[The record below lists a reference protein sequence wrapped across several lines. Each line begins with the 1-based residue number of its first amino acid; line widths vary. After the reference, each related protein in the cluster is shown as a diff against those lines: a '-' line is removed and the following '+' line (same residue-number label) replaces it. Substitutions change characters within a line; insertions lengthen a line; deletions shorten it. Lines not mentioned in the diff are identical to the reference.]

1 MRNHRLILRAVVFL
15 ICLAVAGCQKQT
27 ETKVEVAANDQTDT
41 QTAKDPAVA
50 AYEEQNRAQLERA
63 LQRQRDASP
72 IAAAKAK
79 TTEFRRQLELNTS
92 GAWSALV
99 GKHMAAFLELRRL
112 AGRSASKTERC
123 TICEGHGRLD
133 SCILCNGTGKCPTCH
148 GTGRFGAEIC
158 PTCLGRGK
166 CFFCFGSG
174 SMPCPFCDDGLVYA
188 NQPKPTFGI
197 FESEPPSFSPSGEVA
212 SAQPQVKH
220 QEAAVANQVAEAGD
234 VETQQKPKDGPS
246 MLIILGF
253 IIAAILVWRLIADR
267 VGDFLC
273 GRSDPWATE
282 ERAMAEKLA
291 EEKSFEVFAN
301 SFRTGPGPAA
311 PSPSIAADRVE
322 EPAYSTATEPQLD
335 PLQIFYARALED
347 IGGLRKLFSRVARCP
362 DEAEKRKIFD
372 ELASRGRAFRQMAN
386 LPEIKPLWQLSA
398 ALEALLNHLAVKPD
412 RLSPSCLRTA
422 VSALDLLTDLCVPGI
437 RPCLATDPPVRLL
450 AVDDDVICR
459 VAVSNALKKVFSAP
473 ELAADG
479 PSAVEVAAGK
489 KFDMIF
495 LDIEMPGMDGFEL
508 CAKLRQMSENEST
521 PIVFVTSHSD
531 FNSRA
536 QLPLAGA
543 QDLIAKPF
551 LSFEVA
557 LKALTFVLRGR
568 LASER
573 KLAEAAQNS
582 SRSVS
587 EPSAAAPK
595 STVSALLAPI
605 YLPSQ
610 APAAS

>member
-1 MRNHRLILRAVVFL
+1 MRKCSLILRALVFF
-15 ICLAVAGCQKQT
+15 ICLVVVGCQKQSD
-27 ETKVEVAANDQTDT
+27 TKVEVAGAGQTDAPA
-41 QTAKDPAVA
+41 AKNPAVA
-50 AYEEQNRAQLERA
+50 AYEEQNRAQLETA
-63 LQRQRDASP
+63 LRRQRDARP
-72 IAAAKAK
+72 VAAAKAK

-99 GKHMAAFLELRRL
+99 GKHMGTFLELRRL

-123 TICEGHGRLD
+123 TICDGRGRLD
-133 SCILCNGTGKCPTCH
+133 PCLLCNGTGKCPTCR
-148 GTGRFGAEIC
+148 GAGRFGAEIC
-158 PTCLGRGK
+158 PTCLGSGK

-197 FESEPPSFSPSGEVA
+197 FESEPPSFSSSGDVA
-212 SAQPQVKH
+212 SIQPQVKH
-220 QEAAVANQVAEAGD
+220 QDATVANQVAETGD
-234 VETQQKPKDGPS
+234 VETREKPKGGPS
-246 MLIILGF
+246 MLVILGI
-253 IIAAILVWRLIADR
+253 IIAGILVWRLIADR

-273 GRSDPWATE
+273 GRSDPWAAD

-311 PSPSIAADRVE
+311 PLASVGADRAE
-322 EPAYSTATEPQLD
+322 EPAYSTTTEPEVD
-335 PLQIFYARALED
+335 PLQTFHSRALED
-347 IGGLRKLFSRVARCP
+347 IGGLRKLFSRVARCG

-386 LPEIKPLWQLSA
+386 LPDIKPLWQLSA

-412 RLSPSCLRTA
+412 RLSASCLRTA

-437 RPCLATDPPVRLL
+437 RPCLATDPPVRVL
-450 AVDDDVICR
+450 AVDDDVISR

-479 PSAVEVAAGK
+479 PAALEVAAGK

-508 CAKLRQMSENEST
+508 CARLRQMQENERT

-568 LASER
+568 LAEDR
-573 KLAEAAQNS
+573 RLAEPAKNFP

-587 EPSAAAPK
+587 EPRADAAER
-595 STVSALLAPI
+595 VSIQLASI
-605 YLPSQ
+605 CLPSQ
-610 APAAS
+610 ASPMS